1 MDCRSTLVVSAAL
14 VTAAWS
20 AEAAAAP
27 VFIPMNDAA
36 DLESEGFGFYSGGGG
51 DTAFAGGMMTVDS
64 NSYEEWILYSDT
76 PSKWWNSV
84 HPSKGWWVEARLRV
98 DLADPGC
105 ADGPGIWIHDRGKLF
120 QLHFGDGVLM
130 AQPGGSVPFD
140 TSAFHVYRFEDYG
153 DGTRR
158 VLADGVEVLDLSA
171 EAGGDGT
178 LALTL
183 GDLGGCGHSI
193 VVWDHYAY
201 DTFAP
206 GGEDGDI
213 DEDGVT
219 NADDNCFEVS
229 NADQANVDGDGLG
242 DVCDPCP
249 VDALDD
255 SDGDGV
261 CDSDD
266 ACPDDPSTSEEPCPS
281 GSSGFMGDGFG
292 DVTGDDFG
300 SGTTDGTGGSGSAS
314 GGGSAGGTAGSASA
328 SAGSVSAGSAS
339 ATADETGGSGSAGS
353 GDGDGGGCSCSS
365 EGTPRSAWWA
375 AVVLAAAVRRRR
387 SMIPVTRRTYGSP

>member
-1 MDCRSTLVVSAAL
+1 MDYRSTLVFVSAAFL
-14 VTAAWS
+14 TAAWS
-20 AEAAAAP
+20 AVAAAAP
-27 VFIPMNDAA
+27 VVIPMNAA
-36 DLESEGFGFYSGGGG
+36 SDLENEGFGYYSGGDG
-51 DTAFAGGMMTVDS
+51 DIAFAGGMMTVES
-64 NSYEEWILYSDT
+64 FSYEEWILYSDT

-105 ADGPGIWIHDRGKLF
+105 TDGPGIWIHDRGKLF
-120 QLHFGDGVLM
+120 QLHFGDGELL
-130 AQPGGSVPFD
+130 ADPGGSVPFD

-193 VVWDHYAY
+193 VVWDHYSY

-206 GGEDGDI
+206 GEEDGDI

-242 DVCDPCP
+242 DACDPCP
-249 VDALDD
+249 VDVLDD

-281 GSSGFMGDGFG
+281 GSSGFMGDGFL
-292 DVTGDDFG
+292 DETGDDVG
-300 SGTTDGTGGSGSAS
+300 SGTTGGTGGNGSAS
-314 GGGSAGGTAGSASA
+314 DGGSADGTVG

-339 ATADETGGSGSAGS
+339 ATADETGGSGSSGS
-353 GDGDGGGCSCSS
+353 SAVDGSGCSCNS
-365 EGTPRSAWWA
+365 EGSRPSAWWA
-375 AVVLAAAVRRRR
+375 AVVLVSAMRRRR
-387 SMIPVTRRTYGSP
+387 HVLPITRRTYE